1 MPHTRCIDEF
11 TWDGNRKI
19 LTPNELRIPGLDV
32 FGHCIFE
39 RALQPLLPHWHGNTY
54 EFSIVTKGHQI
65 YYDGQKDYS
74 LTGGNV
80 FISYPYAEHSSSDLP
95 DEKKELFWF
104 RLDMDVRENFMGLAR
119 PYGDV
124 LYNEIQKLTSPV
136 LKLNADPRSVLSK
149 SFSYFSR
156 QTDYA
161 RFMGQ
166 TLLLHVIQQIIESE
180 RSQISSEISEKIQ
193 TAAQYVRD
201 NVYETIELETMAQ
214 LSGLSLPRFK
224 QRFTKEMGMP
234 PREYINLIK
243 IDKAKELL
251 LQPGKSVTDVAFELG
266 FSSSTYF
273 TVVFK
278 RVAQNSP
285 TAYVRS
291 HRFESQTEFLP

>member
-1 MPHTRCIDEF
+1 MPHARYVDEF

-19 LTPNELRIPGLDV
+19 LTPNELRVPGLDV
-32 FGHCIFE
+32 FGYCIFE
-39 RALQPLLPHWHGNTY
+39 RATQPLLTHWHGNTY

-65 YYDGQKDYS
+65 YHDGQKGYS
-74 LTGGNV
+74 LTGGTV
-80 FISYPYAEHSSSDLP
+80 FISYPYAEHSSGDLP

-104 RLDMDVRENFMGLAR
+104 RLDMDVRENFMGLAP
-119 PYGDV
+119 PYGEV
-124 LYNEIQKLTSPV
+124 LYTEIQKLTSPV
-136 LKLNADPRSVLSK
+136 MKLNTDIRSILSR
-149 SFSYFSR
+149 SFVYFSR
-156 QTDYA
+156 QTDYS

-166 TLLLHVIQQIIESE
+166 TLLLHVIHQIIESE
-180 RSQISSEISEKIQ
+180 KDQISSAVSEKIL
-193 TAAQYVRD
+193 TAAQYIQD
-201 NVYETIELETMAQ
+201 NVYEVIELESLAQ

-243 IDKAKELL
+243 INKAKELL
-251 LQPGKSVTDVAFELG
+251 LEPGKSVTDVAFQLG

-278 RVAQNSP
+278 RVALNSP

-291 HRFESQTEFLP
+291 CRAMKPGTPP